1 MKENIIPTNNL
12 FLELDDIAKYKD
24 LSKLSS
30 KDIIIIS
37 TKYHQ
42 EINDSL
48 IADYITTIKSEN
60 INYSLGIIE
69 VPGAFE
75 LIYTMK
81 KVIDK
86 FSPKLILAVGC
97 IIKGDT
103 RHDEY
108 LSNSIINSMHSI
120 SIEYITPI
128 INGVITTNNLEQA
141 IERAGKKYRK
151 GKEFALTSI
160 AMLSL
165 AKSLDQK

>member
-12 FLELDDIAKYKD
+12 FLELDDIDNFKD

-42 EINDSL
+42 EINNSL

>member
-42 EINDSL
+42 ELNNSL
-48 IADYITTIKSEN
+48 IADFITTMKSEN

-86 FSPKLILAVGC
+86 YSPKLIIAVGC

-103 RHDEY
+103 KHDEY

-120 SIEYITPI
+120 SVEYVTPI

-151 GKEFALTSI
+151 GREFALTSM

-165 AKSLDQK
+165 TKSLDQK

>member
-1 MKENIIPTNNL
+1 M
-12 FLELDDIAKYKD
+12 
-24 LSKLSS
+24 
-30 KDIIIIS
+30 
-37 TKYHQ
+37 
-42 EINDSL
+42 
-48 IADYITTIKSEN
+48 KSEN

-86 FSPKLILAVGC
+86 YSPKLIIAVGC

-120 SIEYITPI
+120 SVEYVTPI

-151 GKEFALTSI
+151 GREFALTSM

-165 AKSLDQK
+165 TKSLDQK

>member
-12 FLELDDIAKYKD
+12 FLELDDIDNFKD

>member
-12 FLELDDIAKYKD
+12 FLELDDIDNFKD

-48 IADYITTIKSEN
+48 IADYIATIKSEN